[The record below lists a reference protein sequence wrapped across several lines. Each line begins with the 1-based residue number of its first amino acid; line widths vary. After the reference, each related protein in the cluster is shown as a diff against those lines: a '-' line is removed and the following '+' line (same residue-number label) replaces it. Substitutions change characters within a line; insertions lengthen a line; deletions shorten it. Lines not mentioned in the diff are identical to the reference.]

1 MDTVGFH
8 KSREVVTL
16 YNKKYKHTLL
26 PPYSPFLNP
35 IELRFSQWKSIFMGL
50 SHKTDEEVWAAIES
64 SAKTLNENK
73 DRFLQCFQH
82 TRKYHKAVL
91 AFENIDD

>member
-1 MDTVGFH
+1 MDNVGFYN
-8 KSREVVTL
+8 SREVVTL
-16 YNKKYKHTLL
+16 YNKKHKHTLL

-35 IELRFSQWKSIFMGL
+35 IELRFSQWKSICMGL

-91 AFENIDD
+91 AFEDIDD